1 MCATY
6 AENTVFLKL
15 DSTEVDAYFVDVS
28 VSASNSPVDTT
39 AGSGTDWNMRAAGLN
54 DISFS
59 ITLMYDAANVQTY
72 IQKIAPGSIVTLEYG
87 PEDAVSGKPRHV
99 QSCIVS
105 SNDHGETVTKD
116 AVKFSLTLDG
126 ADAPSVNMFAG
137 GVYS

>member
-1 MCATY
+1 MASY
-6 AENTVFLKL
+6 AENTVYIKL
-15 DSTEVDAYFVDVS
+15 DSTEVDAFFKDVS
-28 VSASNSPVDTT
+28 PTASNSTVDIT

-105 SNDHGETVTKD
+105 SVDHSVTVNKD
-116 AVKFSLTLDG
+116 AVTFSITLDG